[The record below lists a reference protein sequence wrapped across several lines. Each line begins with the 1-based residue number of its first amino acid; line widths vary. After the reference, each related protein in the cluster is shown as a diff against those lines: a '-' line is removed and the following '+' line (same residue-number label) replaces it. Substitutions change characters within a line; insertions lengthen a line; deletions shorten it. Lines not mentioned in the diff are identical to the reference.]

1 MEKGRR
7 VFFIII
13 KDSSHATN
21 FESCVIRHLQRHPE
35 INTLVS
41 QASQVEEKCFRSKR
55 PNFASKNAF
64 SPSAALRAAACKA
77 RVALGRVRQEKS
89 QNKSPELPDIE
100 PCDKLRALRL
110 SSAEFQRKFCPL
122 FLPLV
127 GASCS
132 YTSNSKREAKKQGV
146 RDAYP
151 LLFGSPCWTRTSDTL
166 INSQVLYR
174 LS

>member
-1 MEKGRR
+1 MSRKRAKWRR
-7 VFFIII
+7 
-13 KDSSHATN
+13 
-21 FESCVIRHLQRHPE
+21 
-35 INTLVS
+35 
-41 QASQVEEKCFRSKR
+41 
-55 PNFASKNAF
+55 NAF
-64 SPSAALRAAACKA
+64 GLNDRILQAKTHSPRQCLPSVGSVCCA